1 MSIFDTPRQVPRI
14 ACDEIEA
21 AKALG
26 ISPSTLR
33 ECVRTGLL
41 RRVKFGRA
49 TRFLVSDLQLLAE
62 RLREPEREAEQ
73 SAARDQY
80 EAECEQQMA
89 DASREFE
96 DAIAEDREVR
106 K

>member
-14 ACDEIEA
+14 ALDEVEA
-21 AKALG
+21 AAALG

-33 ECVRTGLL
+33 DSVRAGLL

-62 RLREPEREAEQ
+62 RLREPERDFEESTDDLEEASE
-73 SAARDQY
+73 
-80 EAECEQQMA
+80 
-89 DASREFE
+89 
-96 DAIAEDREVR
+96 
-106 K
+106 